1 MNADKI
7 LPVIRNSQAKV
18 YQHLRE
24 QIINFL
30 LRPGERLKTSEIAV
44 TLAVSRTPVREAL
57 GRLEQ
62 DGLVT
67 RESGWGYIV
76 KRLTI
81 KEVRDVYK
89 VREAL
94 EVEAVRE
101 AVECIDEETLGELE
115 ELLRKAKEHWE
126 NGRVTEFRKC
136 TRLFYLTIVRVTEN
150 DALQDMIVAIDD
162 RVRVLGAMLFNVY
175 KERARESL
183 IENGAVLDALRR
195 RDIQEVEAAVRA
207 HVSHARESLLRY
219 MKHGDLKRQ
228 SETIANG
235 TFSKSRKKTTV

>member
-1 MNADKI
+1 M
-7 LPVIRNSQAKV
+7 LPTIRNSQARV
-18 YQHLRE
+18 YRHLRE
-24 QIINFL
+24 RIINFG
-30 LRPGERLKTSEIAV
+30 LRPGDRLKTSEIAV
-44 TLAVSRTPVREAL
+44 NLAVSRTPVREAL

-67 RESGWGYIV
+67 RESGWGYVV

-101 AVECIDEETLGELE
+101 AAECIDEETLGELE

-126 NGRVTEFRKC
+126 KGRVTEFRSC

-150 DALQDMIVAIDD
+150 DALRGMIAAIDD
-162 RVRVLGAMLFNVY
+162 RVRVLGAMLFDVY
-175 KERARESL
+175 EERARESL
-183 IENGAVLDALRR
+183 IENAAVLDALKR
-195 RDIQEVEAAVRA
+195 RDIRKVETAVRA
-207 HVSHARESLLRY
+207 HVSRARESLLRY
-219 MKHGDLKRQ
+219 MKHGDLKQQ

-235 TFSKSRKKTTV
+235 TFSKSRKKRPSKR